1 MSKPKR
7 TRNRTVTFRLKDDE
21 YRNFKKRVTESGVS
35 QQDFIISSIQ
45 RGRISSAEEIKE
57 LKDANRNFGDFVR
70 QIRGIATNINQMAH
84 VANGQGIIPAGTE
97 LKNLAGT
104 VEDIGKE
111 SEKVWRSIRSSI
123 SRQRLTEQ

>member
-7 TRNRTVTFRLKDDE
+7 TRNRTVTFRMKEDE
-21 YRNFKKRVTESGVS
+21 YKNFKNRVTESGVS

-45 RGRISSAEEIKE
+45 KGRISSAEEIKE

-97 LKNLAGT
+97 LRNLAGT

-111 SEKVWRSIRSSI
+111 SEKIWRSIRSSI
-123 SRQRLTEQ
+123 SPLRITQA

>member
-7 TRNRTVTFRLKDDE
+7 TRNRTVTFRMKEDE
-21 YRNFKKRVTESGVS
+21 YKNFKNRVTESGVS

-45 RGRISSAEEIKE
+45 KGRISSGEEIKE